1 MSETQKQA
9 LYSFGRVYVAAA
21 LAQLLHELGAA
32 DNNVFSLDGPALQM
46 IVSSGVAAAAL
57 TAVNW
62 FRPGETRFGVVPPPP
77 EPVKDVRKPRVRK
90 S

>member
-1 MSETQKQA
+1 M
-9 LYSFGRVYVAAA
+9 
-21 LAQLLHELGAA
+21 
-32 DNNVFSLDGPALQM
+32 FSLNGPALQM

-77 EPVKDVRKPRVRK
+77 EPVRK
-90 S
+90 SRAKKTV